1 MVSPTPYPEVNE
13 VVNELFNA
21 AKGILDG
28 QFVGLYLFGSL
39 TTGTFDSAS
48 DVDILFVTQEIVSSE
63 LFEALKNMHVRIA
76 DMDAWCA
83 TQLEVSYIPQKSV
96 RRFDPNDKLFPR
108 LDRGRGES
116 LYWMSHDSDWVVQRH
131 LVREKGIIVE
141 GPSPKV
147 LIDPIS
153 PDELRE
159 AMRPVLWD
167 WLAHM
172 PEHPEQVTHRGYQSY
187 IVLTV
192 CRVLFTLQHGEVT
205 SKPEAADWAKEAL
218 DKHWTPL
225 IERAWVSRQHAGME
239 ADPDELNETM
249 EFIRYALKFNPG
261 INKMMMSPTPY
272 LEVNHV
278 LDELLASA
286 KSALGGQFVGMY
298 LYGSLS
304 SGDFNLE
311 TSDVDF
317 LVVTESELQMEKIA
331 ELERLHQRLW
341 ASGLKWASKLEGAYI
356 SKQTIRRHDPS
367 SPPCPTVN
375 EGQFYLGGIG
385 NDWVIQRSI
394 LRECG
399 VVVAGPPPKTL
410 IDPVTSDEI
419 HAAVILLLKE
429 WWEPMLEHPA
439 WLEERGPEYK
449 VYAVLSMCRALYT
462 LKHKVISSKPI
473 SARWAMTELDQ
484 PWKSLIEDAIL
495 WRYGLQWKHSLKE
508 TLELIRYTLS
518 TTENLGEVR

>member
-1 MVSPTPYPEVNE
+1 MVNSTAYPDVNE
-13 VVNELFNA
+13 VVDELLNS
-21 AKGILDG
+21 AKGILGG
-28 QFVGLYLFGSL
+28 QFVGMFLFGSL
-39 TTGTFDSAS
+39 TTGTFDRAS
-48 DVDILFVTQEIVSSE
+48 DVDVLFVTQDIVSGE
-63 LFEALKNMHVRIA
+63 LFEALKTMHARIA
-76 DMDAWCA
+76 EMDVWCA
-83 TQLEVSYIPQKSV
+83 TQLEVSYIPQKLV

-116 LYWMSHDSDWVVQRH
+116 LYWMPHDSDWVVQRH

-141 GPSPKV
+141 GPSPKA
-147 LIDPIS
+147 LIDPVS

-159 AMRPVLWD
+159 AMLPVLWD

-172 PEHPEQVTHRGYQSY
+172 PEHLEQITHRGYQSY

-192 CRVLFTLQHGEVT
+192 CRVLFTLQHGEVA
-205 SKPEAADWAKEAL
+205 SKPAAADWAKEAL
-218 DKHWTPL
+218 DKRWTPL
-225 IERAWVSRQHAGME
+225 IERAWVGRQNAGMD
-239 ADPDELNETM
+239 ADLDELKETM
-249 EFIRYALKFNPG
+249 EFIQYALKYNPG
-261 INKMMMSPTPY
+261 IKKMTSPTPY
-272 LEVNHV
+272 PEVNHV
-278 LDELLASA
+278 LDKLLTGA

-341 ASGLKWASKLEGAYI
+341 ASGLKWASKLEGAYV

-367 SPPCPTVN
+367 SPRCPTVN

-399 VVVAGPPPKTL
+399 VVVTGPAPKTL
-410 IDPVTSDEI
+410 IDPVTSDKI
-419 HAAVILLLKE
+419 HAAVVLLLKE
-429 WWEPMLEHPA
+429 WWEPMLEHPV

-462 LKHKVISSKPI
+462 LKRRVIASKPV
-473 SARWAMTELDQ
+473 SARWAMTELDE

-495 WRYGLQWKHSLKE
+495 WRYGLQWKHPLKE
-508 TLELIRYTLS
+508 TLELIRYTLLS
-518 TTENLGEVR
+518 IEDLGEAR